1 MKESVAIAKEADAKK
16 GVSPTK
22 SDNSIHRVRNE
33 PEMQLG
39 SLRDVIGNIRH
50 DGGTPSVDSIA
61 TELGGMHTAQRA
73 PALLALQQTHGNRYV
88 QRVIAGI
95 QAKLVVGQPG
105 DIYEQEAD
113 RVAEQVMRVSEPRL
127 LREVEE
133 EKKEEEE
140 TLQAKT
146 LAGQITPI
154 VQRQVE
160 VEKEEET
167 VASKVQEKLTMGAP
181 GDVYEQEA
189 EKVAEEVASF
199 SNSGNL
205 NTIQQALLSRA
216 EVSNILGLVDG
227 PAQEISRNETYGA
240 GRLRI
245 IRKDERS
252 AQEEG
257 TVSPLLERRILQSKG
272 KGNPLPLLVQNT
284 MEFQT
289 GYDFS
294 DVRVKTDS
302 EAANLNRSLNARA
315 FTLGSDIWLGQNE
328 SVNNVKLMAHE
339 LTHVVQQGAAKKISP
354 KSLPGLDEIKSKS
367 KVLSYLQAIAKGAH
381 YDSTLYRKEINQ
393 FQTENSAEK
402 IAALQRQILEPS
414 KGVDI
419 RQKSDSQ
426 TLRGCE
432 PSRSASA
439 VPTNFRQTAGRDA
452 GGGILHFEYTWDSS
466 TGNRADLSGCEVGE
480 HVSYLGPSP
489 FPRPSPPFPS
499 GSVSNPTIIWIA
511 GTDGA
516 FNDNHRTGNMSFVKP
531 YSASTYTA
539 TQYYRYRCNRGSPV
553 NLMGP
558 ISIVRAVSRKS
569 DGNYKFRITKSGEFA
584 EIDPLPP

>member
-1 MKESVAIAKEADAKK
+1 MKESVAIAKEADTKK
-16 GVSPTK
+16 DFSPTR
-22 SDNSIHRVRNE
+22 SDKSIHRVRNE
-33 PEMQLG
+33 PERQLG
-39 SLRDVIGNIRH
+39 SLGGVIGNIRR
-50 DGGTPSVDSIA
+50 DGGTPSVESIA
-61 TELGGMHTAQRA
+61 TELSGMHTAERG
-73 PALLALQQTHGNRYV
+73 PVLLALQRTYGNRYV
-88 QRVIAGI
+88 QRVVAGI
-95 QAKLVVGQPG
+95 QAKLQIGQPG
-105 DIYEQEAD
+105 DIYVQEAD
-113 RVAEQVMRVSEPRL
+113 RVAEQVMEMTEPHL
-127 LREVEE
+127 
-133 EKKEEEE
+133 
-140 TLQAKT
+140 
-146 LAGQITPI
+146 
-154 VQRQVE
+154 QRQVE
-160 VEKEEET
+160 PEEEEEP
-167 VASKVQEKLTMGAP
+167 VASEVQEKLTMGPP

-199 SNSGNL
+199 SYSGNM
-205 NTIQQALLSRA
+205 NTIQQALLSRS
-216 EVSNILGLVDG
+216 EVSKILGLVDD
-227 PAQEISRNETYGA
+227 PAQKISRNKNNGA
-240 GRLRI
+240 RQLRI
-245 IRKDERS
+245 TRKKETS
-252 AQEEG
+252 VQEEG

-272 KGNPLPLLVQNT
+272 KGNPLPLLVRKT

-294 DVRVKTDS
+294 NVRVKTDS

-354 KSLPGLDEIKSKS
+354 KSLPGLDGIKSKS

-381 YDSTLYRKEINQ
+381 YDSTLYRKEITQ
-393 FQTENSAEK
+393 FQKENSAEK

-432 PSRSASA
+432 RSPSA

-452 GGGILHFEYTWDSS
+452 GGGILHFEYAWDSS
-466 TGNRADLSGCEVGE
+466 TGNRADLSACEVGE
-480 HVSYLGPSP
+480 HVAYPGPSP

-499 GSVSNPTIIWIA
+499 GSVQNPTIKWGPATIR
-511 GTDGA
+511 GGQ
-516 FNDNHRTGNMSFVKP
+516 DNHRTGNMRFVKP
-531 YSASTYTA
+531 YSARTYTA
-539 TQYYRYRCNRGSPV
+539 TQYYRYRCSRGSPV

-558 ISIVRAVSRKS
+558 ISIVRAVSRKR
-569 DGNYKFRITKSGEFA
+569 DGNYKFMITKSGVSA